1 VGEGEERDD
10 EARASRTQQLAW
22 YPVAIALPP
31 PGETRPFELRSR
43 KLLLCNAAGTAYVIE
58 DSCPHVRVSMAGAVL
73 DGCVLEC
80 PHHGGRLDVRDG
92 RPVRLPIRRGV
103 ETYAVRASAE
113 GGVEVALKEWAPVEW

>member
-1 VGEGEERDD
+1 VVERGERDA
-10 EARASRTQQLAW
+10 EARASEAQQLTWHPA
-22 YPVAIALPP
+22 PIALPP

-43 KLLLCNAAGTAYVIE
+43 KLLLCNAAGTPYVIE

-92 RPVRLPIRRGV
+92 RPARLPIRRSA
-103 ETYAVRASAE
+103 ETYAVRVSAA
-113 GGVEVALKEWAPVEW
+113 GGLEVGLPARA

>member
-1 VGEGEERDD
+1 MAD
-10 EARASRTQQLAW
+10 EDSLGGSASAPRRLTWHRAN
-22 YPVAIALPP
+22 VALPP
-31 PGETRPFELRSR
+31 PGETRTFELRSR
-43 KLLLCNAAGTAYVIE
+43 RLLLCNAAGTPYVIE

-103 ETYAVRASAE
+103 GTYAVRVSAE
-113 GGVEVALKEWAPVEW
+113 GAVEVAIEGGVRSV